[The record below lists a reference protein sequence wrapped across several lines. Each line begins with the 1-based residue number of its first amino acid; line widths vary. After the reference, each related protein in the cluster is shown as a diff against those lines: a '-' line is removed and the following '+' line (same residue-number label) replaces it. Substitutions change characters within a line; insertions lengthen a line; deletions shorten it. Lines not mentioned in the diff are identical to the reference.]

1 MDLAQSEIDRLINA
15 EEDLDETLRRAR
27 KDSALIKLLNT
38 YREIYH
44 MSYRFENNIITK
56 SILEDL
62 LRQILRKRSK
72 LSSYKLR
79 AIIDFAYQ
87 FDKKWKTTICSDM
100 NLYTN

>member
-44 MSYRFENNIITK
+44 MSYRFESDIITK

-79 AIIDFAYQ
+79 AIIDFTYQ
-87 FDKKWKTTICSDM
+87 FDQKWKTTICSDM